1 MSDPPPPRVRVT
13 GPPRRRAD
21 AVRSAGTREIDAE
34 TALGEVFMRSLLR
47 EQLMLAVRVLV
58 ALALTLGLLPLAF
71 HVFPELGDVRVG
83 PLPLAWLLL
92 GVLTYP
98 WLLLLGWFYLRRAE
112 GHERD
117 FADLVGTVLPD
128 EDAGS

>member
-1 MSDPPPPRVRVT
+1 MSELPPPRVRVT

-98 WLLLLGWFYLRRAE
+98 WLLVLGWFYLRRAE

-128 EDAGS
+128 EDAP

>member
-1 MSDPPPPRVRVT
+1 MSEPPPTRVRVT

-128 EDAGS
+128 EDE